1 MLVPV
6 SQFIYLC
13 NANKINQKW
22 SFVRDNEVFDSVSL
36 LSIIMMNI
44 FIVRLNY
51 VYHCLDRVHLESLG
65 QVKKKRRFSSPSAS
79 FLSFMSNVF

>member
-6 SQFIYLC
+6 SHLTKFIYLC
-13 NANKINQKW
+13 NANKINHKW

-36 LSIIMMNI
+36 CSIIMMNI

-65 QVKKKRRFSSPSAS
+65 QVKKKTFLVPFRFI
-79 FLSFMSNVF
+79 F

>member
-65 QVKKKRRFSSPSAS
+65 QVKKKDVSRLLPLHFY
-79 FLSFMSNVF
+79 LL